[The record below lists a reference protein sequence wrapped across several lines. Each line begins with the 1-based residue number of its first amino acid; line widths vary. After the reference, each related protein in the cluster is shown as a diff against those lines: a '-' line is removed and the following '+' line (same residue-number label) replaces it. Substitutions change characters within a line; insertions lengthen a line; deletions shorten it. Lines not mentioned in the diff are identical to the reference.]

1 LKSFKNQKVGALGA
15 IPALAAFLFIG
26 AILLPGVFYGAG
38 QGELVKAVTDS
49 DFEKE
54 VIHSKKPVLVDF
66 WATWCGPCR
75 MYGPIVDK
83 VAKDYAGRLKVVRV
97 DIDQSPQV
105 ARSLQIQAI
114 PASFLF
120 VNGKV
125 VNSWVGLVSEGEVKA
140 DVNQV
145 VKAVAK
151 KRPNPIGTPS
161 KTATP
166 TKKVTP
172 TKTATLT
179 KTATP
184 NQTATPTKK
193 GSPKKTATPAQ
204 SR

>member
-1 LKSFKNQKVGALGA
+1 MKSFKNKKAGALGP
-15 IPALAAFLFIG
+15 IPALAAFLFIS

-54 VIHSKKPVLVDF
+54 VLRSKKPVLVDC

-120 VNGKV
+120 VSGKV

-140 DVNQV
+140 NVKQV

-151 KRPNPIGTPS
+151 KRPNPTMTPS
-161 KTATP
+161 KTTTPTKTATPGKTATP
-166 TKKVTP
+166 TKK
-172 TKTATLT
+172 AT
-179 KTATP
+179 
-184 NQTATPTKK
+184 
-193 GSPKKTATPAQ
+193 PKKTATP
-204 SR
+204 SKTVTPTES